1 MTESCGPDGKLAAA
15 YRAVHHATKEPP
27 PILWMDKSPRVDI
40 VAVLLLEVPEA
51 PRSRIEAT
59 ARLPDARGLTHGDG
73 LEQYE
78 RHGVARHGRPPRSV
92 QAPRLGIVPSEPS

>member
-1 MTESCGPDGKLAAA
+1 VTDSRRPDDKLGAAN
-15 YRAVHHATKEPP
+15 RGERHATKEPA

-59 ARLPDARGLTHGDG
+59 ARLSDARGLTHGDG

-78 RHGVARHGRPPRSV
+78 RHGVARHGRRPGSV
-92 QAPRLGIVPSEPS
+92 QAPRLGVVPSEPS